1 MFLFIKLHDFLENM
15 RIRVEIGLKKSNA
28 LLPFDHQYYLAS
40 FIYRALEKIDSS
52 YALELHQPKRYKFF
66 TFSYLM
72 SRERK
77 ATERGILIRGSE
89 IYFFVSS
96 PSGKFVKTL
105 VEALIANPG
114 VKIAGIE
121 GVIKEIKILETPKFE
136 RTAKFRTLSP
146 ILVRKPV
153 RENGRLRG
161 KELYPTDEEF
171 ERRLILNLARK
182 YYHFYGK
189 EKENSELSVKFLRF
203 KPKRHRIINT
213 YHRCVLGEF
222 IVSGDKELTKFA
234 YECGFGEKN
243 SMGFGMVKL
252 VK

>member
-1 MFLFIKLHDFLENM
+1 MFLFIKPHDFLEIM
-15 RIRVEIGLKKSNA
+15 RIRVEIA
-28 LLPFDHQYYLAS
+28 LTKPDVVLPFDHQYHLAS
-40 FIYRALEKIDSS
+40 YIYRALEKVNPS

-72 SRERK
+72 SENRK
-77 ATERGILIRGSE
+77 ITEKGILIKGGE

-96 PSGKFVKTL
+96 PSSKFIKTL
-105 VEALIANPG
+105 VEAMLANPE

-121 GVIKEIKILETPKFE
+121 GVIKEVKILEIPKFE
-136 RTAKFRTLSP
+136 NRAKFRTLSP

-153 RENGRLRG
+153 KENGRLRG

-171 ERRLILNLARK
+171 EKRLISNLIRK
-182 YYHFYGK
+182 YSHFYNK
-189 EKENSELSVKFLRF
+189 KKENPKLSVKFIRF
-203 KPKRHRIINT
+203 KPKRHRILNT

-222 IVSGDKELTKFA
+222 LVEGDKELIKFA

-243 SMGFGMVKL
+243 SMGFGMVKIM
-252 VK
+252 